1 MLTVIPFGNYGEA
14 DAKTAEPV
22 RLRQGIHNLGRHL
35 GIPPSVRDELRHRSL
50 PATVDYADRVQALQT
65 LPAQN
70 RRQLGAILDK
80 VRAQLH

>member
-1 MLTVIPFGNYGEA
+1 MRQNCVRRKTNNMLTVMPFGNYGEA

-22 RLRQGIHNLGRHL
+22 RLRQGIHNLARHL

-50 PATVDYADRVQALQT
+50 PA
-65 LPAQN
+65 QN

-80 VRAQLH
+80 VRAQLQ